1 MRLNEQPVKCPVCNL
16 TLKSNNV
23 KLHIGRM
30 ANLEAQKLYTH
41 SKHIDYRQNNLSEYN
56 KITKTLWNKENK

>member
-1 MRLNEQPVKCPVCNL
+1 MRLNEQKLKCPVCNL
-16 TLKSNNV
+16 TLKSTNV

-41 SKHIDYRQNNLSEYN
+41 TKHFTYRQNNLSEYN
-56 KITKTLWNKENK
+56 KRTKTLWKENNT

>member
-1 MRLNEQPVKCPVCNL
+1 MRLNEQQTKCPVCNW
-16 TLKSNNV
+16 TLKTNNV

-41 SKHIDYRQNNLSEYN
+41 SKHIEYRQKTLLEYN
-56 KITKTLWNKENK
+56 KITKTLWTKTI